1 MTHRQT
7 RSLTPLLCAALLFC
21 FASLSTAQTRPRPAP
36 SENVRTVLI
45 PLKYISVYDVIA
57 LFGGTVVD
65 GRNDFM
71 GLARGGLNNQF
82 QPYGSVT
89 RDGGQTTVSSPL
101 GSSALNLPSLGP
113 DATRGLRGTAGALTR
128 SGLFPG
134 SLQDLGLSL
143 LGWPQTN
150 TVILSR
156 PDDQ

>member
-1 MTHRQT
+1 MMHRQV
-7 RSLTPLLCAALLFC
+7 RSLTAFLSASLLFC
-21 FASLSTAQTRPRPAP
+21 FASLGSAQTRPRPKP

-45 PLKYISVYDVIA
+45 PLKYLSVYDVVAI
-57 LFGGTVVD
+57 FGGTVVD
-65 GRNDFM
+65 GRNNFM
-71 GLARGGLNNQF
+71 GLARGGLNSQF

-89 RDGGQTTVSSPL
+89 RDGGQTTVNSPL
-101 GSSALNLPSLGP
+101 GSSVLNLPSLGP
-113 DATRGLRGTAGALTR
+113 NANRGLRGAAGDLTR

-156 PDDQ
+156 PEAR